1 MITCPE
7 CGQAASD
14 DAKFCDRCGQG
25 LAKSAAPKIDCAIAA
40 LEPGTSLRSGE
51 FRLIALIA
59 RTALENRYRAER
71 IREGAVIERVQL
83 RERIAPAPVE
93 VTDASGSAPAGTNG
107 KSDEDPSGPR
117 AKTAELRRPPQP
129 LASTAPPPPPPS
141 AQPPVPE
148 SSAAPASES
157 HAAVAGVSACE
168 ESGAGATVSD
178 RNGDGEGPG
187 ETAGRLPTPAGVA
200 AAEGGN
206 NEMAQAPA
214 PARSA
219 AATEPLTLTDAMAEV
234 EPEPAP
240 ASAEAS
246 APATT
251 PVTEA
256 AESVS
261 AASAAAASGIA
272 AVTGVTPATP
282 ESELGRKQPEV
293 AAAGPEPPRAD
304 LGELFERVLALS
316 LTTNHPAFQRAV
328 EGFAEDGR
336 VYLVYPDEQYSVLA
350 QRHGGLKMS
359 EGEALSVAI
368 QVCQAVS
375 FLNRRGLR
383 LNDICPQSVAYAP
396 GGRVKLLG
404 LDYVSN
410 DTELQ
415 TEPIFNDGYTAPEIY
430 RGKRVDKRADIFSVG
445 ALLYSCLTG
454 ERLESESWR
463 EEAGPIRFYP
473 PHVVS
478 PELEQVVRRA
488 LAFDPQGR
496 WPTVDALKAELVRL
510 SAVVWIRAAALT
522 DVGMVREHNED
533 SVMAVEYVRQS
544 LLDPA
549 QHCVYV
555 VADGM
560 GGAEAGEVASAI
572 AVDTIRNY
580 LEARLSGAEAENPG
594 QLLSAALEEANRKII
609 EYQAAHPESRGMGS
623 TAVGALIVPPEAAV
637 AWVGD
642 SRAYLCDQAGLR
654 QVTRDHS
661 LVQRLIE
668 IGQITPE
675 EARHHEHK
683 NVITRSLGA
692 RQSGPAGAEA
702 VTLRL
707 KRGDRLMLCSDG
719 LTTHVEDRTI
729 AEVLRRHDDPY
740 AAARELVVAANAG
753 GGTDNVSVIVVF
765 AD

>member
-1 MITCPE
+1 MVTCPE
-7 CGQAASD
+7 CGQAAPD
-14 DAKFCDRCGQG
+14 DARFCDRCGQG
-25 LAKSAAPKIDCAIAA
+25 LAKSAAPRVEYALAA
-40 LEPGTSLRSGE
+40 LESGTTLRGE
-51 FRLIALIA
+51 FRIIDLVG
-59 RTALENRYRAER
+59 RTALENRYHAER
-71 IREGAVIERVQL
+71 LRDGAVVERVQL
-83 RERIAPAPVE
+83 RERLAPAPAE
-93 VTDASGSAPAGTNG
+93 ETGASASLGANG
-107 KSDEDPSGPR
+107 KSGDEDPAGPR
-117 AKTAELRRPPQP
+117 AKTAELKGPPQP
-129 LASTAPPPPPPS
+129 TSSPAQPSPLASSAPPPVATPS
-141 AQPPVPE
+141 EAQAAESAGVE
-148 SSAAPASES
+148 SSAAEA
-157 HAAVAGVSACE
+157 HAAEAPVTTACE
-168 ESGAGATVSD
+168 GSGAGPSVSG

-187 ETAGRLPTPAGVA
+187 ERAGMLPTPAGVSA
-200 AAEGGN
+200 TEGAN

-214 PARSA
+214 PARRS
-219 AATEPLTLTDAMAEV
+219 AATEPLTLDEAIAEAA
-234 EPEPAP
+234 PAP
-240 ASAEAS
+240 APVEAQPASAVPSAAAS
-246 APATT
+246 TPAPAAAPATMPPEAPT
-251 PVTEA
+251 PIEA
-256 AESVS
+256 VEAEP
-261 AASAAAASGIA
+261 AA
-272 AVTGVTPATP
+272 
-282 ESELGRKQPEV
+282 Q
-293 AAAGPEPPRAD
+293 PPRAD

-316 LTTNHPAFQRAV
+316 LSANHPAFQRARD
-328 EGFAEDGR
+328 GFAANGR
-336 VYLVYPDEQYSVLA
+336 VYLVYPDEQSTALA
-350 QRHGGLKMS
+350 QRRGGLKMR
-359 EGEALSVAI
+359 EGDALSLAI

-375 FLNRRGLR
+375 FLNRRALR
-383 LNDICPQSVAYAP
+383 LNDICPQSVAYGAD
-396 GGRVKLLG
+396 GRVKLLG

-410 DTELQ
+410 DNELQ
-415 TEPIFNDGYTAPEIY
+415 AEPIFNDGYTAPEIY
-430 RGKRVDKRADIFSVG
+430 RGRRVDKRADVFSVG

-454 ERLESESWR
+454 ERLEAEGWR

-478 PELEQVVRRA
+478 PELEQAVRRA

-510 SAVVWIRAAALT
+510 SAAVRVHSAALT

-544 LLDPA
+544 LVDPA
-549 QHCVYV
+549 ERYLYV

-560 GGAEAGEVASAI
+560 GGAEAGEIASAI
-572 AVDTIRNY
+572 AVETIRNY
-580 LEARLSGAEAENPG
+580 LEDRLSGAEAHSPAPV
-594 QLLSAALEEANRKII
+594 LSAALEEANRKII

-623 TAVGALIVPPEAAV
+623 TAVSALIIPPDAAV

-642 SRAYLCDQAGLR
+642 SRAYVCEPSGLR

-702 VTLRL
+702 LALRL

-729 AEVLRRHDDPY
+729 AEVMRRHDDPY